1 MAGRKRRFAG
11 AYREKEE
18 RAAERYIGGGQAMF
32 DVLMYLLLIGAAIY
46 AFGAVWVVG
55 EYIIKRINRRKRK

>member
-1 MAGRKRRFAG
+1 
-11 AYREKEE
+11 
-18 RAAERYIGGGQAMF
+18 MF

-55 EYIIKRINRRKRK
+55 EYIIKRINRRHRK